1 MIEYANWIWTG
12 EWGPECDRVPTAVL
26 FRKRIHLDM
35 NAESAVI
42 RISADSRYKLYINGR
57 FVEAGPSKGDSQ
69 IWFYD
74 EISIG
79 QYLKKGQNVLAVIVL
94 RFPIK
99 PSEGNQ
105 SIMCTNIPGLFLQ
118 GSIRDSRGKE
128 YDISADGDWK
138 CRIDKRTR
146 FIPEADGFAP
156 LHFYEQVNE
165 TEEMWKWK
173 EIQYDESSWEPAWP
187 YPKSQ
192 IRDAVSPGNLNPR
205 TIPFMRRK
213 KGRFQSLIALRQSQS
228 SENVWNRMLSGM
240 GEVYIPPHSEDVVEI
255 DAGEEMTGYLH
266 LILEQGKGA
275 FIRLLQAESYIQPDA
290 PRQRNIPLKTDRSD
304 ADRGVLEGNVD
315 DYYPVGSGDKENPE
329 EYEPFWFRTFR
340 FIRLCITTGDEPL
353 IIRDFYFEEIGYPLD
368 INSWVQTS
376 DSTLTDIWDISAR
389 TLKRCMH
396 ETYMDCPFY
405 EQLQYAMDSRS
416 QILFT
421 YAVSMDDKLA
431 RKCMD
436 DFKRSQ
442 RYDGLIY
449 SAYPNTR
456 PNVIPGFSIFYI
468 CMLSDHMMYFGDKEL
483 IRYHMPSVEQVLNF
497 YEKNRAINGCVGK
510 IGGIYHQE
518 KFWSF
523 IDWAPQWKAGV
534 PNATESGALT
544 MESLLYLMGLMKAA
558 ELAEYIGRAEL
569 RDQYKQIAES
579 VRQGIRDFCMSP
591 EGWIQDG
598 PGYPE
603 FSQHC
608 QVFGILTGVLDVE
621 TGRSN
626 ILETLKN
633 RQLYAQCTVSM
644 AFYLFRALEMVGLYE
659 ETEKCWDIWRHMIAS
674 HMTTVAESDEY
685 PRSECHAWGAL
696 ALYEL
701 PAIVLGV
708 RPAAAGFEKI
718 LIRPV
723 PGNLIWARGE
733 VVTPKGTIYVEWE
746 REKTKKMQI
755 TVTAEEA
762 VMPFIVKDSGIK
774 YISGN
779 GACRYGDI
787 DVTQR

>member
-12 EWGPECDRVPTAVL
+12 EWGLECDRVPTAVL
-26 FRKRIHLDM
+26 FRKRIHLDR
-35 NAESAVI
+35 NAESADI
-42 RISADSRYKLYINGR
+42 RISADSRYKLYVNGS
-57 FVEAGPSKGDSQ
+57 FVEAGPSKGDTQ

-74 EISIG
+74 EISIRP
-79 QYLKKGQNVLAVIVL
+79 YLTEGENVLAVIVL
-94 RFPIK
+94 RFPMK

-105 SIMCTNIPGLFLQ
+105 SIICTNTPGLFLQ
-118 GSIRDSRGKE
+118 GSIRDVSGKQ
-128 YDISADGDWK
+128 YDVSADADWK
-138 CRIDKRTR
+138 CRIDRRTR

-173 EIQYDESSWEPAWP
+173 EIEYDESSWEAACP

-192 IRDAVSPGNLNPR
+192 IRDVVSPGNLNPR
-205 TIPFMRRK
+205 SIPFMRRK
-213 KGRFQSLIALRQSQS
+213 KERFQSLIALRKSQYS
-228 SENVWNRMLSGM
+228 KNVWNRMLSGM
-240 GEVYIPPHSEDVVEI
+240 GEVFIARHSEELVEI

-266 LILEQGKGA
+266 LILEQGEGA

-290 PRQRNIPLKTDRSD
+290 PRQGNSPLKTDRLD
-304 ADRGVLEGNVD
+304 ADRGVLEGYID
-315 DYYPVGSGDKENPE
+315 DYRPAGTGDKDHPE

-340 FIRLCITTGDEPL
+340 FIRLCIITGDKPL
-353 IIRDFYFEEIGYPLD
+353 VIRDFYFEETGYPLD
-368 INSWVQTS
+368 IKSRVQTS
-376 DSTLTDIWDISAR
+376 DPSMADIWDISAR

-421 YAVSMDDKLA
+421 YAVALDDRLA

-442 RYDGLIY
+442 RYDGLIC

-468 CMLSDHMMYFGDKEL
+468 CMLYDHMMYFGDKEL
-483 IRYHMPSVEQVLNF
+483 IRYHMPSVEQILYF
-497 YEKNRAINGCVGK
+497 YEKNRTKNGCVGK
-510 IGGIYHQE
+510 IGGIYHQD

-523 IDWAPQWKAGV
+523 IDWAPEWKAGV

-544 MESLLYLMGLMKAA
+544 MESLLYLMGLMKAV
-558 ELAEYIGRAEL
+558 ELAEYIGSAEL
-569 RDQYKQIAES
+569 GARYKQTAED
-579 VRQGIRDFCMSP
+579 VRQAIREFCMSP

-598 PGYPE
+598 PGYPAY
-603 FSQHC
+603 SQHC

-621 TGRSN
+621 TGRRN
-626 ILETLKN
+626 LLETLKK
-633 RQLYAQCTVSM
+633 RQSYAQCTVSM
-644 AFYLFRALEMVGLYE
+644 AFYLFRALEVTELYE
-659 ETEKCWDIWRHMIAS
+659 ETEKCWDVWRHMIAN
-674 HMTTVAESDEY
+674 HMTTVAESDVY
-685 PRSECHAWGAL
+685 PRSDCHAWGAL

-701 PAIVLGV
+701 PATVLGV

-718 LIRPV
+718 WIRPV
-723 PGNLIWARGE
+723 PGFLMWAGGE
-733 VVTPKGTIYVEWE
+733 VVTPKGTVYVEWE
-746 REKTKKMQI
+746 REETGKMQVTI
-755 TVTAEEA
+755 TAGED
-762 VMPFIVKDSGIK
+762 VMPFIIKEGGVKYVSE
-774 YISGN
+774 
-779 GACRYGDI
+779 
-787 DVTQR
+787 